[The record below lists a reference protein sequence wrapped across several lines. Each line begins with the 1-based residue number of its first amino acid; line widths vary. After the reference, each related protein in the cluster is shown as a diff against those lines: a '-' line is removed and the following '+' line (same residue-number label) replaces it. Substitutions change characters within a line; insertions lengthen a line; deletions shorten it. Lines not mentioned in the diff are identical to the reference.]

1 MEKEV
6 EKKTIFR
13 GNILNIEKYKVKLI
27 DNTIASREVAR
38 FSGAVGVVLFS
49 ENRIVLVEQFRF
61 PLGERILEI
70 PAGRLENEEPLHCA
84 TREVK
89 EETGYSCKN
98 IEKLTEIYTSP
109 GFSDEVIHIFKADVK
124 DHGEPKPDPG
134 EFVDVVELSI
144 EECLKRIKNGDIKDS
159 KTIAGILFAVKLKE
173 GD

>member
-6 EKKTIFR
+6 EKKVIFR
-13 GNILNIEKYKVKLI
+13 GNILSVEKYRVRLI

-38 FSGAVGVVLFS
+38 FSGAVAVVLF
-49 ENRIVLVEQFRF
+49 NGNKIVLVEQFRF
-61 PLGERILEI
+61 PMGKRVLEI
-70 PAGRLENEEPLHCA
+70 PAGRLENEDPLHCA
-84 TREVK
+84 IREVK

-98 IEKLTEIYTSP
+98 IEKLTKIFTSP

-124 DHGEPKPDPG
+124 DHGEPQPDPG
-134 EFVDVVELSI
+134 EFVEVMELSV
-144 EECLKRIKNGDIKDS
+144 EECLKKIYTGEIKDS